1 VCALFGLPGL
11 AISSWVA
18 RTPDIRDLVR
28 ASTEQ
33 MGFVLF
39 GVSVGSMAGI
49 LASAALLRR
58 FGARGVTTAGM
69 GCIVVSMPVVGVG
82 AELGAGVVV
91 AVGLGLFG
99 LGMGGS
105 EIAINAEG
113 AAIERAAGTSVLPA
127 MHGCFSLGTVVGAL
141 AGVACNVGDVPV
153 VAHLVVVG
161 VVGAPVLLSQA
172 RHLSPDTGRSARGTG
187 RVGSLR
193 PGARPWRDRRVVMIG
208 VVVLAM
214 ALAEGAAT
222 DWLPLVM
229 VDGHGMSAALGS
241 FVFAAFAMAMTVG
254 RFGGGWFLDRY
265 GRASVLRSNA
275 CAAVVGIGCIALV
288 DDRLVASAGV
298 LLWGLGL
305 SLGFPVAV
313 SAAGDT
319 SEGAAARVSFV
330 TTMGYLAFLV
340 GPPALGV
347 IGEDFGLRVAL
358 LVPLGLVLVA
368 VFLAPARAP
377 EPGLDPVFDPVLD
390 PVLDPGRASGS
401 SL

>member
-1 VCALFGLPGL
+1 
-11 AISSWVA
+11 
-18 RTPDIRDLVR
+18 
-28 ASTEQ
+28 
-33 MGFVLF
+33 
-39 GVSVGSMAGI
+39 
-49 LASAALLRR
+49 
-58 FGARGVTTAGM
+58 
-69 GCIVVSMPVVGVG
+69 
-82 AELGAGVVV
+82 
-91 AVGLGLFG
+91 
-99 LGMGGS
+99 
-105 EIAINAEG
+105 
-113 AAIERAAGTSVLPA
+113 
-127 MHGCFSLGTVVGAL
+127 
-141 AGVACNVGDVPV
+141 
-153 VAHLVVVG
+153 
-161 VVGAPVLLSQA
+161 
-172 RHLSPDTGRSARGTG
+172 
-187 RVGSLR
+187 
-193 PGARPWRDRRVVMIG
+193 MIG

-265 GRASVLRSNA
+265 GRASVLRSSA

-319 SEGAAARVSFV
+319 CEGAAARVSFV

-368 VFLAPARAP
+368 VFLAPALAP
-377 EPGLDPVFDPVLD
+377 EPGLDPVLDPVPD
-390 PVLDPGRASGS
+390 SVLDPGRASGS

>member
-1 VCALFGLPGL
+1 
-11 AISSWVA
+11 
-18 RTPDIRDLVR
+18 
-28 ASTEQ
+28 
-33 MGFVLF
+33 
-39 GVSVGSMAGI
+39 
-49 LASAALLRR
+49 
-58 FGARGVTTAGM
+58 
-69 GCIVVSMPVVGVG
+69 
-82 AELGAGVVV
+82 
-91 AVGLGLFG
+91 
-99 LGMGGS
+99 
-105 EIAINAEG
+105 
-113 AAIERAAGTSVLPA
+113 
-127 MHGCFSLGTVVGAL
+127 
-141 AGVACNVGDVPV
+141 
-153 VAHLVVVG
+153 
-161 VVGAPVLLSQA
+161 
-172 RHLSPDTGRSARGTG
+172 
-187 RVGSLR
+187 
-193 PGARPWRDRRVVMIG
+193 MIG

-241 FVFAAFAMAMTVG
+241 FVFAAVAMAMTVG

-265 GRASVLRSNA
+265 GRASVLRSSA

-368 VFLAPARAP
+368 VFLAPALAP

>member
-69 GCIVVSMPVVGVG
+69 GCIVVSMPVVGMG

-187 RVGSLR
+187 RVASLR

-368 VFLAPARAP
+368 VFLAPALAP